1 MSGLL
6 ALSLAGLLAAL
17 VTLAVLDLRH
27 CRHGHAHPQQGA
39 DGDRVV
45 GRLRVML
52 CLAVGF
58 LIPTA
63 AMDIATVLYADKGR
77 ALRTGTVSALASC
90 HRDPWLLWLGHRCE
104 VRVAWPGPGPVR
116 LTVQS
121 PTPVASGDRIGA
133 YLQRFSRRPGAATR
147 YLPVASRTAGI
158 DPAGWRPALT
168 AGGLLL
174 GLVSGIG
181 WERRWRRHRFSGGAG
196 SSPRP
201 RGRL

>member
-1 MSGLL
+1 VSGFL
-6 ALSLAGLLAAL
+6 ALGLAGLLAAL

-39 DGDRVV
+39 GGDRVV
-45 GRLRVML
+45 GQLRVML

-63 AMDIATVLYADKGR
+63 GMDIATVLYADKGK
-77 ALRTGTVSALASC
+77 ALRTGTVSALAGC
-90 HRDPWLLWLGHRCE
+90 HRDPLLLWLGHRCE
-104 VRVAWPGPGPVR
+104 VRVAWPGPGPTR
-116 LTVQS
+116 LKVQS

-133 YLQRFSRRPGAATR
+133 YLQRFSRRPGAATH
-147 YLPVASRTAGI
+147 YLPVTSGTAGI
-158 DPAGWRPALT
+158 DLAGWRPALT

-181 WERRWRRHRFSGGAG
+181 WERRWRRHRSPGGA
-196 SSPRP
+196 SPTAQ
-201 RGRL
+201 GRS